1 MANEEERPV
10 CRSGLDAQER
20 ADADSTQGVG
30 GEDATV
36 SNLVAT
42 WEKRMATRIEQ
53 DSLGPKEIPVD
64 VYYGL
69 QTVRA
74 LENFPISRLRLHPKM
89 VETTV
94 TVKKAAAL
102 VNIDLGLLKPEISRV
117 IAAAADEVLT
127 GKLRDQFVV
136 DVYQLGAG
144 TSFNMN
150 VNEVLANRAI
160 ELLGGKKGDYTIVH
174 PNDHV
179 NMAQSTNDVFPAA
192 MRMAGRLLLAEL
204 LPVLNDLQTAL
215 TEKAKEFDG
224 ILKSARTHLQ
234 DAVPIRLGQEFA
246 AYAVT
251 IGKCQ
256 ERIAAATRSLEELG
270 IGGSAAGTGLNTH
283 PQYRVRVVEH
293 LRTWTGIEWN
303 NAPDMREAMQ
313 SNLPVAEASSALRLL
328 AIELTRICNDL
339 RLLASGP
346 TTGFA
351 EIVLPTVQSGSSI
364 MPGKVNPSMAEM
376 LNMVCFQVIGNDL
389 TVSMAVQAGQLE
401 LNVMMPVMA
410 YNLHQ
415 SIEILKNAIRVF
427 IDRCVSGIVADAD
440 RCRRYAESS
449 RALGAALNMSIGY
462 ARAAEVVKRALR
474 ERKTSIDVVRE
485 EKLLTEAQ
493 IAQIL
498 APAKLTEPG
507 LPGKLE

>member
-1 MANEEERPV
+1 
-10 CRSGLDAQER
+10 
-20 ADADSTQGVG
+20 
-30 GEDATV
+30 
-36 SNLVAT
+36 
-42 WEKRMATRIEQ
+42 MATRIEQ
-53 DSLGPKEIPVD
+53 DSLGPQEVPVD
-64 VYYGL
+64 AYYGL

-74 LENFPISRLRLHPKM
+74 LENFPISGLRLHSKM
-89 VETTV
+89 VEATV
-94 TVKKAAAL
+94 MVKKAAAL
-102 VNIDLGLLKPEISRV
+102 VNADLGLLKPEIGRA
-117 IAAAADEVLT
+117 IAAAADEVLA
-127 GKLRDQFVV
+127 GKFRDQFVV
-136 DVYQLGAG
+136 DVYQMGAG

-150 VNEVLANRAI
+150 VNEVLANRAV
-160 ELLGGKKGDYTIVH
+160 ELLGGKKGDYALAH

-179 NMAQSTNDVFPAA
+179 NMAQSTNDVIPTA
-192 MRMAGRLLLAEL
+192 MRMAARLLLAEL
-204 LPVLNDLQTAL
+204 LPAL
-215 TEKAKEFDG
+215 KNLEQALREKAKGFDG

-251 IGKCQ
+251 IEKCQ
-256 ERIAAATRSLEELG
+256 ERIAAAARSLEELG

-283 PQYRVRVVEH
+283 PEYRARLVEY
-293 LRTWTGIEWN
+293 LRAWTRIEWR

-313 SNLPVAEASSALRLL
+313 SNLPIAEASSALKLL
-328 AIELTRICNDL
+328 ALELTRICNDL

-351 EIVLPTVQSGSSI
+351 EIVLPAVQPGSSI

-415 SIEILKNAIRVF
+415 SIKILKNAIQVF
-427 IDRCVSGIVADAD
+427 IDRCVGGIVADAD

-449 RALGAALNMSIGY
+449 MALATALNMSIGY

-474 ERKTSIDVVRE
+474 EQKTIIDVVRE

-498 APAKLTEPG
+498 TPAKLTEPG
-507 LPGKLE
+507 LPGKLDESS

>member
-1 MANEEERPV
+1 MA
-10 CRSGLDAQER
+10 A
-20 ADADSTQGVG
+20 
-30 GEDATV
+30 
-36 SNLVAT
+36 
-42 WEKRMATRIEQ
+42 RIEK
-53 DSLGPKEIPVD
+53 DSLGQKEVPAD
-64 VYYGL
+64 AYYGL
-69 QTVRA
+69 QSVRA
-74 LENFPISRLRLHPKM
+74 MENFPISGLRKHARM
-89 VETTV
+89 VQAMAM
-94 TVKKAAAL
+94 VKKAAAFA
-102 VNIDLGLLKPEISRV
+102 NAELGLLKPEVGEAIG
-117 IAAAADEVLT
+117 AAADEVLA
-127 GKLRDQFVV
+127 GKLRDHFVV
-136 DVYQLGAG
+136 DVYQMGAG
-144 TSFNMN
+144 TSFHMN

-160 ELLGGKKGDYTIVH
+160 ELLGGKKGDHSIVH

-179 NMAQSTNDVFPAA
+179 NMAQSTNDVIPTA
-192 MRMAGRLLLAEL
+192 MRIAGRLLLGEL
-204 LPVLNDLQTAL
+204 LPVLQDLQTAL

-251 IGKCQ
+251 VGKC
-256 ERIAAATRSLEELG
+256 RGLIADAARSLEELG

-283 PQYRVRVVEH
+283 PQYRFKLVEH
-293 LRTWTGIEWN
+293 LRAWTNINWR

-313 SNLPVAEASSALRLL
+313 SNLPIAEASSALRLL
-328 AIELTRICNDL
+328 AIELIRICNDL

-351 EIVLPTVQSGSSI
+351 EIVLPAVQPGSSI

-389 TVSMAVQAGQLE
+389 TVAMAVQAGQLE

-410 YNLHQ
+410 YNLHH
-415 SIEILKNAIRVF
+415 SIEILKNALRAF
-427 IDRCVSGIVADAD
+427 IDRCVVGIVADAD

-449 RALGAALNMSIGY
+449 MALATALNTHIGY

-474 ERKTSIDVVRE
+474 EQKTIIDVVRE

-498 APAKLTEPG
+498 DPIKLTEPG
-507 LPGKLE
+507 LPGR